1 MPRDRRK
8 VVRRT
13 PDPDPV
19 YNSTL
24 VSKFINNIMRCGKK
38 SLAQRLFYKSLM
50 IIENRTK
57 SEPIKVFEKA
67 LQNSLPG
74 IRVKSKRVGGAT
86 YQVPVEVRPEERY
99 ALGMRWLINS
109 AKNRGGKDFPGRLA
123 SELIDAS
130 NGQGAAVKKRDEVH
144 KMAEANKAFASFRF

>member
-1 MPRDRRK
+1 MPRDKRT

-13 PDPDPV
+13 PEPDPV

-38 SLAQRLFYKSLM
+38 SIAQRLFYRSLL

-67 LQNSLPG
+67 LQNALPT
-74 IRVKSKRVGGAT
+74 IRVKSRRVGGAT

-99 ALGMRWLINS
+99 ALGMRWLITS
-109 AKNRGGKDFPGRLA
+109 AKSRGGKDFPSRLA
-123 SELIDAS
+123 NELIDAS
-130 NGQGAAVKKRDEVH
+130 NAQGNAVKKRDETH